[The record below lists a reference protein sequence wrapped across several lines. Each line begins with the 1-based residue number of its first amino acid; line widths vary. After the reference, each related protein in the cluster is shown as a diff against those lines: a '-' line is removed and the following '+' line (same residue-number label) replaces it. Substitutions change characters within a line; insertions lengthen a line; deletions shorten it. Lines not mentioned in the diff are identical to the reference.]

1 MYLARLSDSGRL
13 DVYAIET
20 LDEPTEWR
28 YGRPSG
34 LLNDCGWC
42 ATRRWRDDA
51 IAAVHAV
58 REHRE
63 VA

>member
-1 MYLARLSDSGRL
+1 MYLARLGDSGRL
-13 DVYAIET
+13 DVYPIDT
-20 LDEPTEWR
+20 DHEPCEWR
-28 YGRPSG
+28 YGRLGG
-34 LLNDCGWC
+34 LVKGAGWC
-42 ATRRWRDDA
+42 AIRRWREDA